1 MNKKICPRC
10 KSENVKVHV
19 TVMGES
25 PEYTCNGCGY
35 HGIIFPELKKLKL
48 EIKNENS
55 WLDFGRI
62 WFRKRIQQETQNKN
76 KVSNADEHGKDFQ
89 N

>member
-55 WLDFGRI
+55 
-62 WFRKRIQQETQNKN
+62 
-76 KVSNADEHGKDFQ
+76 
-89 N
+89 